1 MKTKLLLLILVV
13 LIANIAWAEE
23 DWDNAIK
30 ITWEKLYNDQ
40 ALRVIYGGEL
50 EFLQRKEPLN
60 ELYLSILDQKQLRIL
75 RNTIFA
81 QYGQI
86 FNSEDLNLHF
96 ARFSWYKPVTN
107 NVEQFLTETDKQNL
121 NRILLFENG
130 YSSKNLFENKDL
142 VGFWQRE
149 MIGAAA
155 GWDESILFYPNNKYT
170 YHYSQ
175 MEELKRILSFS
186 GTYRLIGNR
195 LELTVTRQKILADA
209 KVKENVDYWG
219 GFYIDEYKVQ
229 DETVYP
235 PVVMSF
241 PISEIKDYVIEADV
255 SFQYIEIGG
264 VRYFFMKKDPDFY

>member
-149 MIGAAA
+149 PLA
-155 GWDESILFYPNNKYT
+155 GMKAFC
-170 YHYSQ
+170 
-175 MEELKRILSFS
+175 F
-186 GTYRLIGNR
+186 
-195 LELTVTRQKILADA
+195 TRTINTPTIIHKW
-209 KVKENVDYWG
+209 KN
-219 GFYIDEYKVQ
+219 
-229 DETVYP
+229 
-235 PVVMSF
+235 
-241 PISEIKDYVIEADV
+241 
-255 SFQYIEIGG
+255 
-264 VRYFFMKKDPDFY
+264 

>member
-107 NVEQFLTETDKQNL
+107 NVKQFLTETDKQNL

-195 LELTVTRQKILADA
+195 LELTVTKQKILADA

-219 GFYIDEYKVQ
+219 RFYIDEYKVQ

-235 PVVMSF
+235 PVVMNF

>member
-1 MKTKLLLLILVV
+1 MLRSRRDNLKTKLLLLILVV

-195 LELTVTRQKILADA
+195 LELTVTKRKILAD
-209 KVKENVDYWG
+209 
-219 GFYIDEYKVQ
+219 
-229 DETVYP
+229 
-235 PVVMSF
+235 
-241 PISEIKDYVIEADV
+241 
-255 SFQYIEIGG
+255 
-264 VRYFFMKKDPDFY
+264 

>member
-1 MKTKLLLLILVV
+1 
-13 LIANIAWAEE
+13 
-23 DWDNAIK
+23 
-30 ITWEKLYNDQ
+30 
-40 ALRVIYGGEL
+40 
-50 EFLQRKEPLN
+50 
-60 ELYLSILDQKQLRIL
+60 
-75 RNTIFA
+75 
-81 QYGQI
+81 
-86 FNSEDLNLHF
+86 
-96 ARFSWYKPVTN
+96 
-107 NVEQFLTETDKQNL
+107 
-121 NRILLFENG
+121 
-130 YSSKNLFENKDL
+130 
-142 VGFWQRE
+142 
-149 MIGAAA
+149 
-155 GWDESILFYPNNKYT
+155 
-170 YHYSQ
+170 

-219 GFYIDEYKVQ
+219 RFYIDEYKVQ